1 MALHPVSFLGETIL
15 FVAFDHEAA
24 AKFAET
30 VDNDCECA
38 VTEITELALIDNYGF
53 PCQRKD
59 AGFLYPWLGT
69 VTKENMEWYAKEE
82 VPMSPAE
89 MTAWEKADAARYW
102 DERYGY

>member
-1 MALHPVSFLGETIL
+1 MSLHTVSFLGETIL

-24 AKFAET
+24 AQFART
-30 VDNDCECA
+30 VDDDCECE
-38 VTEITELALIDNYGF
+38 VTEINEFALVDNYGY

-59 AGFLYPWLGT
+59 AGFLFPWMAT
-69 VTKENMEWYAKEE
+69 VTPENAEWFAKEV

-102 DERYGY
+102 DEKYGY